1 MKDIIIGGASN
12 YSWNELKYWINSIK
26 KSGFDGDIAL
36 CMTNVTKETI
46 DILKSKDVK
55 LFLYGTLK
63 DDGSYVY
70 DRKEVSHVERFV
82 HIFQYLSNIQEKYRY
97 VITTDTR
104 DVIFQ
109 ENPSIWLENNLKEKK
124 IVCSSEGLIYENEPW
139 GSRNIF
145 EAFGSRFY
153 DMLKTKT
160 IYNVGTIAGEFEY
173 VKDLILMI
181 FQMSINRPIPIVD
194 QAVFNFLISFQPY
207 KDVVYNTSHKDGWA
221 VQLGTSPQGVK
232 SGSGDIGYIASQNP
246 TEYIKYQMNYLDKAP
261 IIENDIV
268 MNHDRIPFTIVHQY
282 DRVRNLVE
290 LIQSKYGA

>member
-26 KSGFDGDIAL
+26 KSGFDGDIVL

-46 DILKSKDVK
+46 DILRSKDVK
-55 LFLYGTLK
+55 LFLYGTSK
-63 DDGSYVY
+63 SDGSYVY
-70 DRKEVSHVERFV
+70 EKKEVSHVERFA
-82 HIFQYLSNIQEKYRY
+82 HIFHYLSSTREKYRY

-109 ENPSIWLENNLKEKK
+109 NNPSTWLENNLNEHKV
-124 IVCSSEGLIYENEPW
+124 VCSSEGLIYENEPW
-139 GSRNIF
+139 GNKNLL
-145 EAFGSRFY
+145 ETFGDYFY
-153 DMLKTKT
+153 DILKKEI

-194 QAVFNFLISFQPY
+194 QAVFNFLINFEPY
-207 KDVVYNTSHKDGWA
+207 KEMTRKTTHKDGWA

-246 TEYIKYQMNYLDKAP
+246 TEYIKYQMNYLDKTP

-268 MNHDRIPFTIVHQY
+268 MNQDRIPFTIVHQY
-282 DRVRNLVE
+282 DRVKE
-290 LIQSKYGA
+290 LSPAIKSIYE

>member
-12 YSWNELKYWINSIK
+12 YTWNELRYWVNSIK

-46 DILKSKDVK
+46 DILRSKDVK
-55 LFLYGTLK
+55 LFLYGTSK
-63 DDGSYVY
+63 SDGSYVY
-70 DRKEVSHVERFV
+70 EKKEVSHVERFA
-82 HIFQYLSNIQEKYRY
+82 HIFHYLSSTREKYRY

-109 ENPSIWLENNLKEKK
+109 NNPSTWLENNLNEHK

-139 GSRNIF
+139 GNKNLL
-145 EAFGSRFY
+145 ETFGDYFH
-153 DMLKTKT
+153 DMLKREV
-160 IYNVGTIAGEFEY
+160 IYNVGTIAGEFKY
-173 VKDLILMI
+173 VRDLLLMI

-194 QAVFNFLISFQPY
+194 QAVFNFLINFEPY
-207 KDVVYNTSHKDGWA
+207 KEMTRKTTHKDGWA

-246 TEYIKYQMNYLDKAP
+246 TEYIKYQMNYLDKTP

-268 MNHDRIPFTIVHQY
+268 MNQDRIPFTIVHQY
-282 DRVRNLVE
+282 DRVKE
-290 LIQSKYGA
+290 LSPAIKSIYE